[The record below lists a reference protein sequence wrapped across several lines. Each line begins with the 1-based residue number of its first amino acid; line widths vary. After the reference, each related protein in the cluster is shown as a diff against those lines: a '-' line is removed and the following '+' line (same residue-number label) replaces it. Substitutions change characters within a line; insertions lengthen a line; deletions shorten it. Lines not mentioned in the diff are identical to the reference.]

1 MSVQIRALVAELLLE
16 YQETKRKLYR
26 EAAEEIC
33 RLQSMVDLSRID
45 DAIPLI
51 VSINTIMRVTAE
63 NYRVGPTTLK
73 SHSRKPKYVEARMTA
88 ILVCRRMTRATYTT
102 LAEQF
107 KRTHPAIMYLEER
120 ALEKE
125 KTDPEY
131 ADVIYHICSKCAQ
144 ETKENP
150 METVYGK

>member
-1 MSVQIRALVAELLLE
+1 MSIQIRALVAELLLE
-16 YQETKRKLYR
+16 YQDTKRKLYL

-63 NYRVGPTTLK
+63 NYRMGVNTIK
-73 SHSRKPKYVEARMTA
+73 SYNRKPKYVEARMTA
-88 ILVCRRMTRATYTT
+88 VVVCRRMTRATYFT
-102 LAEQF
+102 LGQQF
-107 KRTHPAIMYLEER
+107 KRTHAAIIYLEKRGLER
-120 ALEKE
+120 EKR
-125 KTDPEY
+125 DPHY
-131 ADVIYHICSKCAQ
+131 ADVIYNICGKCAQ

-150 METVYGK
+150 METTYG